1 MLNAFCFPYW
11 IDHSFSF
18 SLSLLIFLYLFP
30 LLSPAHQRRLDSILR
45 PHCLSAMAS
54 TSTPPCGLA
63 PIHGLPP
70 RAQAM
75 LHRELLLVH
84 VLLAQVHALLHI
96 PLSIRTIPFMSRVT
110 HPQLRAHLE
119 GLDNTLLLALR
130 LNHTAVHYTHELLT
144 AMGLLHIIQQSP
156 EQLEDE
162 LEGRT
167 DFGDRASPS
176 TRSDMTRY
184 TTSSYYDLIANYQDS
199 QYPDS
204 SLSQSSAFS
213 PSTTTSSSHTL
224 EISLSPSLDQILV
237 LSFTALL
244 ARQPKELSSSTYA
257 PILHLSFLVYHLVA
271 IPIPAFPVWLQ
282 TELQA
287 FT

>member
-1 MLNAFCFPYW
+1 
-11 IDHSFSF
+11 
-18 SLSLLIFLYLFP
+18 
-30 LLSPAHQRRLDSILR
+30 
-45 PHCLSAMAS
+45 MAS

-144 AMGLLHIIQQSP
+144 AMGFLHIIQQSP

-167 DFGDRASPS
+167 DFGDRASLFTRSDTPHPPTTTPSRTTRTPNTRFPLSPSPLPSRHLPRHRLHIRSRSRSRPRS
-176 TRSDMTRY
+176 TRS
-184 TTSSYYDLIANYQDS
+184 
-199 QYPDS
+199 
-204 SLSQSSAFS
+204 
-213 PSTTTSSSHTL
+213 
-224 EISLSPSLDQILV
+224 
-237 LSFTALL
+237 
-244 ARQPKELSSSTYA
+244 
-257 PILHLSFLVYHLVA
+257 
-271 IPIPAFPVWLQ
+271 
-282 TELQA
+282 
-287 FT
+287 

>member
-1 MLNAFCFPYW
+1 M
-11 IDHSFSF
+11 IDYPLSLCPSGISLTFLI
-18 SLSLLIFLYLFP
+18 SLSYCTFGSLALATARFAPVFLTAFP
-30 LLSPAHQRRLDSILR
+30 
-45 PHCLSAMAS
+45 AMAS
-54 TSTPPCGLA
+54 TSTSTPICGFA
-63 PIHGLPP
+63 PISGLPP

-144 AMGLLHIIQQSP
+144 ALGLLHIIQQSP

-167 DFGDRASPS
+167 DFGDRAPLSALSVSP
-176 TRSDMTRY
+176 
-184 TTSSYYDLIANYQDS
+184 N
-199 QYPDS
+199 P
-204 SLSQSSAFS
+204 
-213 PSTTTSSSHTL
+213 TTTSSRTTRTHNTTVRMP
-224 EISLSPSLDQILV
+224 ISPSPPPSRHV
-237 LSFTALL
+237 PLL
-244 ARQPKELSSSTYA
+244 ER
-257 PILHLSFLVYHLVA
+257 
-271 IPIPAFPVWLQ
+271 
-282 TELQA
+282 
-287 FT
+287 